1 MERELVMGPHRA
13 RQVGDV
19 IEVEVHGPVTREHA
33 VRLHDLMAQVLT
45 ETGSC
50 FVLTDLADATTVH
63 ADARRYIA
71 DWNRTHRASG
81 MASYNT
87 GFGTRAIATLLV
99 KAIHLLGGENTALV
113 FVREEAEA
121 RAWIAARR
129 VATPAS

>member
-33 VRLHDLMAQVLT
+33 VLLHDLMAQVLHD
-45 ETGSC
+45 EGSC
-50 FVLTDLADATTVH
+50 FVITDLADATTVT
-63 ADARRYIA
+63 ADARRYVA
-71 DWNRTHRASG
+71 EWNRTHRASG
-81 MASYNT
+81 MASYNL
-87 GFGTRAIATLLV
+87 GFTTRVFATLLV
-99 KAIHLLGGENTALV
+99 KAIHLLGAEDTPLV

-129 VATPAS
+129 VATPTS